1 MAEKTN
7 ERKKGGRPKK
17 EKTELKKSSFSYRS
31 TKAEKEIILRSL
43 EELGYKKFSYFISD
57 ALVHRKI
64 RMKVQYELPDTIQ
77 KELRMIGNN
86 YNQIARILHQN
97 VYGHDLKEVQNF
109 MIEVRKSFK
118 NMIDIMK
125 SFEPNYK
132 NNELS

>member
-1 MAEKTN
+1 MAEKTI

-17 EKTELKKSSFSYRS
+17 EESDRKKPCLSYWA
-31 TKAEKEIILRSL
+31 TKAEKEIILKSL
-43 EELGYKKFSYFISD
+43 EEFGYKKFSYFISD
-57 ALVHRKI
+57 ALVQRKI

-86 YNQIARILHQN
+86 YNQIAKILHQN
-97 VYGHDLKEVQNF
+97 VYGHDLREVQNF
-109 MIEVRKSFK
+109 MVEVRNSFN

-132 NNELS
+132 INE